1 MDKKHIDK
9 IRQSVKTIE
18 IDQKSVD
25 KYLRIQDTLM
35 NTDVSKDKVFQKSFK
50 GFYRIRRNDDWCK
63 IYFKLLEQ
71 QKTSQKSFSE
81 LLRIIFNETGRVEA
95 SFTSKLVA
103 TIATDCPIWD
113 SFVLKNL
120 GISSPTYL
128 KADKKI
134 EAVIEKYNELTSCLH
149 ELSELA
155 EIKDTLKQFDINI
168 KRSKEISTTKKIDFI
183 LWSIRS

>member
-1 MDKKHIDK
+1 MDKKHINK

-25 KYLRIQDTLM
+25 KYLRIQDILM

-95 SFTSKLVA
+95 SFTSKLV
-103 TIATDCPIWD
+103 
-113 SFVLKNL
+113 
-120 GISSPTYL
+120 
-128 KADKKI
+128 
-134 EAVIEKYNELTSCLH
+134 
-149 ELSELA
+149 
-155 EIKDTLKQFDINI
+155 
-168 KRSKEISTTKKIDFI
+168 
-183 LWSIRS
+183 

>member
-1 MDKKHIDK
+1 MYF
-9 IRQSVKTIE
+9 T
-18 IDQKSVD
+18 
-25 KYLRIQDTLM
+25 
-35 NTDVSKDKVFQKSFK
+35 NDV
-50 GFYRIRRNDDWCK
+50 
-63 IYFKLLEQ
+63 
-71 QKTSQKSFSE
+71 
-81 LLRIIFNETGRVEA
+81 
-95 SFTSKLVA
+95 
-103 TIATDCPIWD
+103 
-113 SFVLKNL
+113 L

-155 EIKDTLKQFDINI
+155 EIKDALKQFDINI